1 MSNREF
7 RKKLEEGGTPKK
19 LARMLSKAAEE
30 IFVLIRKAAKLE
42 KAGNHEAAETA
53 TAEIVG
59 WLNGMNGFVET
70 VAKMLTEDDEE

>member
-30 IFVLIRKAAKLE
+30 IFVLLEKAAKLE
-42 KAGNHEAAETA
+42 KDGNHEAAETA
-53 TAEIVG
+53 VAEIVA
-59 WLNGMNGFVET
+59 WLNGMSGFVES
-70 VAKMLTEDDEE
+70 VAKVLTEDNEE

>member
-30 IFVLIRKAAKLE
+30 IFVLMRKAAKLE
-42 KAGNHEAAETA
+42 KDGNHEAAEAA
-53 TAEIVG
+53 TAEICG
-59 WLNGMNGFVET
+59 WLNGMNRFVET
-70 VAKMLTEDDEE
+70 MAKMLTDEE

>member
-30 IFVLIRKAAKLE
+30 IFVLLKKAAKLE
-42 KAGNHEAAETA
+42 KDGNHEAAEAA
-53 TAEIVG
+53 TAEICS
-59 WLNGMNGFVET
+59 WLNGMNRFVET
-70 VAKMLTEDDEE
+70 MAKMLTDEE